1 MADFD
6 QSLDKV
12 RMGIKREDLINEKE
26 KEMIAFHEAGH
37 ALVAKLIPDADPL
50 QKVTIIPR
58 GHSLGA
64 TQQLPE
70 EDKHNFRKSY
80 LIDRL
85 AIMLGGR
92 AAEKIVYGDI
102 TSGGSDDLKKAS
114 QLARQMI
121 CQWGMSDK
129 LGPVAFRMGE
139 QHPFL
144 GREIAEPKD
153 FSEHTA
159 QIIDDEIRELIQS
172 MEKRAEELLSD
183 NRSSL
188 NKIARELLK
197 NETLS
202 NEEVDEILKEKQ
214 DQ

>member
-1 MADFD
+1 
-6 QSLDKV
+6 
-12 RMGIKREDLINEKE
+12 
-26 KEMIAFHEAGH
+26 
-37 ALVAKLIPDADPL
+37 
-50 QKVTIIPR
+50 
-58 GHSLGA
+58 
-64 TQQLPE
+64 
-70 EDKHNFRKSY
+70 
-80 LIDRL
+80 
-85 AIMLGGR
+85 MLGGR
-92 AAEKIVYGDI
+92 AAERIVYDDI

-172 MEKRAEELLSD
+172 MEERAEELLSD

-188 NKIARELLK
+188 DKIAHALLK

-202 NEEVDEILKEKQ
+202 NEEVDEILQEKQ
-214 DQ
+214 GG